1 MKAYIQFTSHLE
13 QHFDSPVLEI
23 EVPNKTY
30 LNKLLAD
37 FKCLSPDATRVMV
50 DFIIFAHSAIG
61 KKVIS
66 IYNEVDVDTY
76 VDVIQ
81 IPTRVPNVVEF
92 VYKKD
97 DGKTDW
103 RKVDILEED
112 KYYVKGHDLNDNN
125 SFKCFKKTNIVGGRM
140 IKH

>member
-1 MKAYIQFTSHLE
+1 MKVHIQFITNE
-13 QHFDSPVLEI
+13 EVYFNSPVLEI
-23 EVPNKTY
+23 EVANKTS
-30 LNKLLAD
+30 LNKFLAD
-37 FKCLSPDATRVMV
+37 FKPLSVDPTKVMV
-50 DFIIFAHSAIG
+50 DFIIFAHSVLG

-66 IYNEVDVDTY
+66 IHSEDNGYFEVT
-76 VDVIQ
+76 Q
-81 IPTRVPNVVEF
+81 IETRVPNVVEF

-112 KYYVKGHDLNDNN
+112 KYYVKGHDINDNN
-125 SFKCFKKTNIVGGRM
+125 SFKCFKKSNIVGGRM

>member
-1 MKAYIQFTSHLE
+1 MKAYIQFITNE
-13 QHFDSPVLEI
+13 EAYFNSPVLEI
-23 EVPNKTY
+23 EVANKTS

-37 FKCLSPDATRVMV
+37 FKRLSVDPTKVMV
-50 DFIIFAHSAIG
+50 DFIIFAHSVLG
-61 KKVIS
+61 KKVVS
-66 IYNEVDVDTY
+66 IHSEDNGYFEVT
-76 VDVIQ
+76 Q
-81 IPTRVPNVVEF
+81 IETRVPNVVEF

-112 KYYVKGHDLNDNN
+112 KYYIKGHDLDDSNHFK
-125 SFKCFKKTNIVGGRM
+125 SFKKSNIVGGRM

>member
-1 MKAYIQFTSHLE
+1 MKEYIQFTSHLE
-13 QHFDSPVLEI
+13 QHFDSPILEI
-23 EVPNKTY
+23 EVPNRKY

-37 FKCLSPDATRVMV
+37 FKFSSPDATRVMV
-50 DFIIFAHSAIG
+50 DFIVFAHSVIG

-66 IYNEVDVDTY
+66 IYNQQDSDNYFDVT
-76 VDVIQ
+76 Q

-125 SFKCFKKTNIVGGRM
+125 SFKCFKKANIVGGRI
-140 IKH
+140 IKS

>member
-1 MKAYIQFTSHLE
+1 MKIYNIAVGSTI
-13 QHFDSPVLEI
+13 DSPVLEI

-37 FKCLSPDATRVMV
+37 FKCLSPDPTKVMV
-50 DFIIFAHSAIG
+50 DFIVFAHSIIG

-66 IYNEVDVDTY
+66 IYNEEDSYFDVT
-76 VDVIQ
+76 Q
-81 IPTRVPNVVEF
+81 IATRVPNVVEF

-103 RKVDILEED
+103 RKVDVLEED

>member
-1 MKAYIQFTSHLE
+1 MKAYIQFITNE
-13 QHFDSPVLEI
+13 EAYFNSPVLEI
-23 EVPNKTY
+23 EVANKTS

-37 FKCLSPDATRVMV
+37 FKPLSVDPTKVMV
-50 DFIIFAHSAIG
+50 DFIIFAHSVLG

-66 IYNEVDVDTY
+66 IHSEDNGYFEVT
-76 VDVIQ
+76 Q
-81 IPTRVPNVVEF
+81 IETRVPNVVEF

-112 KYYVKGHDLNDNN
+112 KYHVKGHDLNDNN
-125 SFKCFKKTNIVGGRM
+125 SFKSFKKTNIVGGRM

>member
-1 MKAYIQFTSHLE
+1 MKAYIQFITNE
-13 QHFDSPVLEI
+13 EAYFNSPVLEI
-23 EVPNKTY
+23 EVANKTS

-37 FKCLSPDATRVMV
+37 FKRLSVDPTKVMV
-50 DFIIFAHSAIG
+50 DFIIFAHSVLG

-66 IYNEVDVDTY
+66 IHSEDNGYFEVT
-76 VDVIQ
+76 Q
-81 IPTRVPNVVEF
+81 IETRVPNVVEF

-112 KYYVKGHDLNDNN
+112 KYYVKGHDINDNN
-125 SFKCFKKTNIVGGRM
+125 SFKCFKKSNIVGGRM

>member
-1 MKAYIQFTSHLE
+1 MKAYIQFITNE
-13 QHFDSPVLEI
+13 EAYFNSPVLEI
-23 EVPNKTY
+23 EVANKTS

-37 FKCLSPDATRVMV
+37 FKRLSVDPTKVMV
-50 DFIIFAHSAIG
+50 DFIIFAHSVLG
-61 KKVIS
+61 KKVVS
-66 IYNEVDVDTY
+66 IHSEDNGYFEVT
-76 VDVIQ
+76 Q
-81 IPTRVPNVVEF
+81 IETRVPNVVEF

-112 KYYVKGHDLNDNN
+112 KYYVKGHDINDNN
-125 SFKCFKKTNIVGGRM
+125 SFKCFKKSNIVGGRM

>member
-1 MKAYIQFTSHLE
+1 MKAYIQFTSYLE
-13 QHFDSPVLEI
+13 QHFDSPILEI

-50 DFIIFAHSAIG
+50 DFIIFAHSVIG

-66 IYNEVDVDTY
+66 IYNKQDSDKYFDLT
-76 VDVIQ
+76 Q
-81 IPTRVPNVVEF
+81 IPTRVPNIVEF

-125 SFKCFKKTNIVGGRM
+125 SFKCFKKSNIVGGRM
-140 IKH
+140 IKN

>member
-1 MKAYIQFTSHLE
+1 MKAYIQFITNEE
-13 QHFDSPVLEI
+13 QYYDSPILEI

-37 FKCLSPDATRVMV
+37 FKCLSVDPTKAMV
-50 DFIIFAHSAIG
+50 DFIVFAHSVIG

-66 IYNEVDVDTY
+66 IVNEGQGY
-76 VDVIQ
+76 VEPTQ
-81 IPTRVPNVVEF
+81 ILTRVPNVVEF

-112 KYYVKGHDLNDNN
+112 KYYVKGHDINDNN
-125 SFKCFKKTNIVGGRM
+125 SFKCFKKSNIVGGRM

>member
-1 MKAYIQFTSHLE
+1 MKAYIQFITNE
-13 QHFDSPVLEI
+13 EAYFNSPVLEI
-23 EVPNKTY
+23 EVANKTS

-37 FKCLSPDATRVMV
+37 FKRLSVDPTKVMV
-50 DFIIFAHSAIG
+50 DFIIFAHSVLG
-61 KKVIS
+61 KKVVS
-66 IYNEVDVDTY
+66 IHSEDNGYFEVT
-76 VDVIQ
+76 Q
-81 IPTRVPNVVEF
+81 IETRVPNVVEF

-125 SFKCFKKTNIVGGRM
+125 SFKSFKKSNIVGGRM

>member
-1 MKAYIQFTSHLE
+1 
-13 QHFDSPVLEI
+13 
-23 EVPNKTY
+23 
-30 LNKLLAD
+30 LAD
-37 FKCLSPDATRVMV
+37 FKCLSPDPTKVMV
-50 DFIIFAHSAIG
+50 DFIVFAHSIIG

-66 IYNEVDVDTY
+66 IYNEEDSYFDVT
-76 VDVIQ
+76 Q
-81 IPTRVPNVVEF
+81 IATRVPNVVEF

-103 RKVDILEED
+103 RKVDVLEED